1 MGRNASRGSPTRS
14 HSHEYAPWLRIDP
27 SGLFGRAPKG
37 FAEHVGWKYEARGSE
52 HWIRPDRP
60 PGRPARHIRAH
71 KLAWVANA
79 HTPGAY
85 SRAASLPKYGLG
97 TSVPDRIVRKQM
109 AAMRAAGTV
118 TGAVAAFELA
128 VAAAAEQDL
137 PATVEREFQHL
148 LKQAPNASLWLVTID
163 ALVNRRLTA
172 VKGLVAVERTPEM
185 FTQQPGTVNAPV
197 FQSATGQ
204 LNSLLVGAEYLIQP
218 ALTVAAPYVIGS
230 GAPRAGGLL
239 VVLFDQP
246 VDGRDGLVPAGLLST
261 AGASGFASDGV
272 TPWQPPQ
279 VAAQGID
286 AWFTWYINALNA
298 FVAELL
304 DPRPHAD
311 DSGAYR
317 PAEHLALL
325 ITVERLF
332 TSVVNVL
339 AQTGREEYVAKTL
352 AFTALDC
359 LESLPGHPDRV
370 QLLRPTTC
378 QASLDAITATAP
390 AAAHPLLERLAG
402 VPAQI
407 AALADGFF
415 EPARRRPSEILLR
428 AAKTGVP
435 TWTPEDLAV
444 ASYLNLVRNGTH
456 GYHKFVGSPREA
468 DLLLGHNGA
477 IPRAVADIPVL
488 HALRLLAEP
497 VSALGRRS

>member
-1 MGRNASRGSPTRS
+1 M
-14 HSHEYAPWLRIDP
+14 
-27 SGLFGRAPKG
+27 
-37 FAEHVGWKYEARGSE
+37 
-52 HWIRPDRP
+52 
-60 PGRPARHIRAH
+60 
-71 KLAWVANA
+71 
-79 HTPGAY
+79 
-85 SRAASLPKYGLG
+85 
-97 TSVPDRIVRKQM
+97 
-109 AAMRAAGTV
+109 
-118 TGAVAAFELA
+118 
-128 VAAAAEQDL
+128 AAAEQDL
-137 PATVEREFQHL
+137 PATAEREFQHV
-148 LKQAPNASLWLVTID
+148 LKQVPGASLWLVTID
-163 ALVNRRLTA
+163 ELVNRRLTA

-185 FTQQPGTVNAPV
+185 FTPPPGTVTEPM
-197 FQSATGQ
+197 FQSAAGQ
-204 LNSLLVGAEYLIQP
+204 LNSLLLGAEYLIQP

-246 VDGRDGLVPAGLLST
+246 VDGRDGTVPASLLST
-261 AGASGFASDGV
+261 AGAGGFASSGV
-272 TPWQPPQ
+272 TPWQHPQ
-279 VAAQGID
+279 ITAQGID
-286 AWFTWYINALNA
+286 AWFTWYIDALNA

-311 DSGAYR
+311 DTGAYR

-370 QLLRPTTC
+370 KLLRPTTC
-378 QASLDAITATAP
+378 KTSLDALAAAAP
-390 AAAHPLLERLAG
+390 AAAHALLGRLKA

-407 AALADGFF
+407 AAVADGFF
-415 EPARRRPSEILLR
+415 EPTRRRPGEILIR
-428 AAKTGVP
+428 AAKTGVA

-456 GYHKFVGSPREA
+456 GYQKFVGSPREE

-497 VSALGRRS
+497 VSALGRRP